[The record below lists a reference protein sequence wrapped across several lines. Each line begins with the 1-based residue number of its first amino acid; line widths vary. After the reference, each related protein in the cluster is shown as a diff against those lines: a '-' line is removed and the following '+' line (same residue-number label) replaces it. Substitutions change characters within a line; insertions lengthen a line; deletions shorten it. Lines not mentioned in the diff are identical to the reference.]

1 MATQS
6 LLTPFTPK
14 IILDGDVNTKTSFL
28 EGTHITG
35 NASKTEYKNADYTE
49 GRYNF
54 IEINSYNVYFISEKE
69 HEKDAETIGDPVP
82 YYLSNYG
89 TGITKVELPGYDS
102 TKTAYENTPYV
113 ALRFSNDPNITD
125 IYPNNFTAVY
135 SDTPRSIIY
144 DYKLEA
150 WGTKNSSAP
159 TKFACLFSSLLNLN
173 AGGDGNLYIN
183 DLGDGKTVICGV
195 DPVSVQTDGTAVST
209 TFLTDILTID
219 WSQWHEVRLSW
230 DYEQQCTFNG
240 EVVFSRSTCK
250 VRLYID
256 DVFIPFIQGGVGNA
270 VETGTN
276 YPGVWDDGSIYP
288 STANGGY
295 NNIFSYRYVG
305 FAVRLAYFWKYS
317 GTFLMK
323 NIRVA
328 NYVGKDPE
336 DNLYDWDV
344 LYRYPWNFEDVS
356 TDSEINST
364 VVKSNLSNV
373 SRPMDQSTGTSPN
386 GSVYAITV
394 CNAWGSTNVK
404 YIPVFVSPQPET
416 KLSYS
421 INGGEQT
428 EVTQDTTVVVNNGDT
443 VSFDSTGSSAGTVP
457 ELNSTMYYPFTED
470 TTTNSGVTS
479 ITTAHNGFYD
489 NAAVSFSDE
498 WMILTE
504 FRSKVGV
511 TPSFFSGVCK
521 SYRLTSA
528 EFFIRI
534 TDTDIAHMLDCG
546 IDPVETYRRWIPV
559 LTIWGRNTSP
569 YHDFVALCYNPTLDA
584 WALCLLKGQDF
595 SWKQT
600 YFVYPREREVNH
612 IAFVERPVIKSSSQ
626 NFGSRTQFLYI
637 NGVLVYKGRG
647 SFISYQSS
655 EFYLFPNNS
664 NVNPYY
670 IPFWGALRTFRY
682 SEMMAYPSGFDLKA
696 FKDTED
702 YSDEY
707 YCFNTGEDF
716 EDNWYYDMQSDTYND
731 RVQNARKNY
740 RYFDP
745 FTMYSD
751 MKLPAKPINPSTMYR
766 NWSLVRNDTETDL
779 GGDVSVSRAVFSGD
793 KVTLSVS
800 NDFLSP
806 KTLSVNFVAPPT
818 AIITT
823 ETLIVYKGSY
833 VKFSGEDSFSDITS
847 YLWSN
852 GSTSSE
858 IVLLIDHTQNISLTV
873 TNAYGSDTTTVT
885 IICKDTPI
893 IDKSPNLITVT
904 TDALEVPISAIPY
917 QEFYIILNNQNCYIT
932 LRQLGDY
939 IYASLRVDNNV
950 IFSNVICNINAP
962 LNVYPSP
969 YFTGILQFYDEKG
982 TDKPHYSEL
991 GTRWKLKYRESR
1003 LPGEVY

>member
-14 IILDGDVNTKTSFL
+14 VILDGDVNTKTSFL
-28 EGTHITG
+28 EGTRITG
-35 NASKTEYKNADYTE
+35 NASKSVFKDADYIE

-54 IEINSYNVYFISEKE
+54 SDAHLGFIYFISEKA
-69 HEKDAETIGDPVP
+69 HEEWEETYGKNVP
-82 YYLSNYG
+82 YYSSGLG
-89 TGITKVELPGYDS
+89 TNITKVELPGYDS
-102 TKTAYENTPYV
+102 SKTAYENTPYV
-113 ALRFSNDPNITD
+113 ALRFYSA
-125 IYPNNFTAVY
+125 YPNQSFAMYPTNYTQVY
-135 SDTPRSIIY
+135 SDTPRAYSF
-144 DYKLEA
+144 DYKIEA
-150 WGTKNSSAP
+150 YSTKNYA
-159 TKFACLFSSLLNLN
+159 LLASFLPYTNST
-173 AGGDGNLYIN
+173 GSCPLYVVKLSDN
-183 DLGDGKTVICGV
+183 STLICNGYV
-195 DPVSVQTDGTAVST
+195 DNVASDGTAPST
-209 TFLTDILTID
+209 VFITGKLNID
-219 WSQWHEVRLSW
+219 WSQWHNIKLTW
-230 DYEQQCTFNG
+230 DYEQERTFNG

-250 VRLYID
+250 IKLYID
-256 DVFIPFIQGGVGNA
+256 DVFIPFTQGGVGNA
-270 VETGTN
+270 VETGTDSA
-276 YPGVWDDGSIYP
+276 GVWNDGAIYP
-288 STANGGY
+288 SASYTSSNSYYSLPYRIIGGFCEKMGNPIY
-295 NNIFSYRYVG
+295 C
-305 FAVRLAYFWKYS
+305 
-317 GTFLMK
+317 GTFLIK
-323 NIRVA
+323 DVRISE
-328 NYVGKDPE
+328 YIGKDSE
-336 DNLYDWDV
+336 DNLYNWGV
-344 LYRYPWNFEDVS
+344 LYRSPWNFEDVS
-356 TDSEINST
+356 AESEIDSV
-364 VVKSNLSNV
+364 VVKSNISSVSN
-373 SRPMDQSTGTSPN
+373 PQNQSTPTSPN
-386 GSVYAITV
+386 GSVYAATV
-394 CNAWGSTNVK
+394 CNAWGSTGVK
-404 YIPVFVSPQPET
+404 YLPVFVSPQPET

-428 EVTQDTTVVVNNGDT
+428 EVTQDSTVAIQNGDV

-457 ELNSTMYYPFTED
+457 ELKSTMYYPFTD
-470 TTTNSGVTS
+470 NPTTNSGVAS
-479 ITTAHNGFYD
+479 ITTAHNGFFD
-489 NAAVSFSDE
+489 NAAVSFDNE

-504 FRSKVGV
+504 FRSKVSI
-511 TPSFFSGVCK
+511 TPGFFSSVCK
-521 SYRLTSA
+521 SYRLTAA

-534 TDTDIAHMLDCG
+534 TDADIANMLDCG

-559 LTIWGRNTSP
+559 LTFWGRNSSP
-569 YHDFVALCYNPTLDA
+569 YHDYVALCYNPTIDA
-584 WALCLLKGQDF
+584 WALCLLNGKDF
-595 SWKQT
+595 AWKQT

-612 IAFVERPVIKSSSQ
+612 IAFVERPVINSSSQ
-626 NFGSRTQFLYI
+626 NFRTRTQFLYI
-637 NGVLVYKGRG
+637 NGVLIYKGRG

-655 EFYLFPNNS
+655 EFYIFPNNS

-707 YCFNTGEDF
+707 YCFNTGEDY
-716 EDNWYYDMQSDTYND
+716 EDNWYYDMSSDTYSE
-731 RVQNARKNY
+731 RVQNARDNY

-766 NWSLVRNDTETDL
+766 NWSLLRNDTETDL
-779 GGDVSVSRAVFSGD
+779 GGDISVSRAVFSGD

-818 AIITT
+818 AVITT

-833 VKFSGEDSFSDITS
+833 VKFSGEDSFSDITG

-873 TNAYGSDTTTVT
+873 TNAYGSDTATVT

-893 IDKSPNLITVT
+893 IDKSPDLVTVT

-982 TDKPHYSEL
+982 TDKPHYREL
-991 GTRWKLKYRESR
+991 GSRWKLKYRASR
-1003 LPGEVY
+1003 LPGEVF

>member
-14 IILDGDVNTKTSFL
+14 IILDGDICSKPSFL
-28 EGTHITG
+28 EGSNVTG

-54 IEINSYNVYFISEKE
+54 IEINSGNVYFISEKE
-69 HEKDAETIGDPVP
+69 HEKDSETIGQNVP
-82 YYLSNYG
+82 YTLSKLN
-89 TGITKVELPGYDS
+89 TTLTKVELPGYDAS
-102 TKTAYENTPYV
+102 KTAYENTPYV
-113 ALRFSNDPNITD
+113 ALRFESSLPGKSFSM
-125 IYPNNFTAVY
+125 YPKNYTIVY
-135 SDTPRSIIY
+135 SDTPRAYSF
-144 DYKLEA
+144 DYKIEA
-150 WGTKNSSAP
+150 
-159 TKFACLFSSLLNLN
+159 FSTRNYALLTSFLHY
-173 AGGDGNLYIN
+173 AGSVGGCPLYVVKLSDNTTLICNGYVN
-183 DLGDGKTVICGV
+183 DVA
-195 DPVSVQTDGTAVST
+195 SDGTAPST
-209 TFLTDILTID
+209 VFITGKLNID
-219 WSQWHEVRLSW
+219 WSQWHNIKLTW
-230 DYEQQCTFNG
+230 DYEQERTFNS

-250 VRLYID
+250 IKLYID

-276 YPGVWDDGSIYP
+276 SAGVWNDGSIYP
-288 STANGGY
+288 SATYTGANHYYSLPYRIIGGFAAKAD
-295 NNIFSYRYVG
+295 NIFYC
-305 FAVRLAYFWKYS
+305 
-317 GTFLMK
+317 GTFLIK
-323 NIRVA
+323 DVRISE
-328 NYVGKDPE
+328 YIGKDT
-336 DNLYDWDV
+336 DAKLYNWGV
-344 LYRYPWNFEDVS
+344 IYQAPWTPEDVS

-364 VVKSNLSNV
+364 VVKSNL
-373 SRPMDQSTGTSPN
+373 TGVVAPSQQTAQTSPN
-386 GSVYAITV
+386 ASVYVATV
-394 CNAWGSTNVK
+394 CNAWGSTNIK
-404 YIPVFVSPQPET
+404 YIPVFVAPLPIA
-416 KLSYS
+416 KLAYS
-421 INGGEQT
+421 INGGDPIEI
-428 EVTQDTTVVVNNGDT
+428 TQDTTVVVNNGDT
-443 VSFDSTGSSAGTVP
+443 VAFDSAGSSGGTVS
-457 ELNSTMYYPFTED
+457 EINSTMYYPFTENPGD
-470 TTTNSGVTS
+470 NSGVTS

-489 NAAVSFSDE
+489 NAAVSFNDE

-504 FRSKVGV
+504 FRSKVSISPG
-511 TPSFFSGVCK
+511 FFSPVCK
-521 SYRLTSA
+521 SYRLTTN

-534 TDTDIAHMLDCG
+534 TDTDIANMLDCG

-559 LTIWGRNTSP
+559 FTFWGRNASP

-584 WALCLLKGQDF
+584 WALCLLNGNDF
-595 SWKQT
+595 AWKQT

-612 IAFVERPVIKSSSQ
+612 IAFVERPVIDNSSQ
-626 NFGSRTQFLYI
+626 KYGTRTQFLYI
-637 NGVLVYKGRG
+637 NGVLVYKGHG

-655 EFYLFPNNS
+655 QYNIFPNNS

-670 IPFWGALRTFRY
+670 IPFWGALRTFRS
-682 SEMMAYPSGFDLKA
+682 SEMMAYPCGFDLKA

-702 YSDEY
+702 HSETY
-707 YCFNTGEDF
+707 YCFNTGEDY
-716 EDNWYYDMQSDTYND
+716 EDEWMHDMVDGTYNA
-731 RVQNARKNY
+731 RVQYARDNY

-745 FTMYSD
+745 FTMYPD
-751 MKLPAKPINPSTMYR
+751 MKLPAKPINPLTMFR
-766 NWSLVRNDTETDL
+766 NWYLLRNDIETDL
-779 GGDVSVSRAVFSGD
+779 GSNESVSRSVLSGD
-793 KVTLSVS
+793 KVTLSIA
-800 NDFLSP
+800 NDYLSP

-833 VKFSGEDSFSDITS
+833 VKFSGEDSFSDITG

-873 TNAYGSDTTTVT
+873 TNPYGSDTATVT

-893 IDKSPNLITVT
+893 IDKSPDLVTVT

-991 GTRWKLKYRESR
+991 GSRWKLKYRVSR

>member
-14 IILDGDVNTKTSFL
+14 VILDGDVNTKTSFL
-28 EGTHITG
+28 EGTRITG
-35 NASKTEYKNADYTE
+35 NASKSVFKDADYIE

-54 IEINSYNVYFISEKE
+54 SDAHLGFIYFISEKA
-69 HEKDAETIGDPVP
+69 HEEWEETYGENVP
-82 YYLSNYG
+82 YYFSNLG
-89 TGITKVELPGYDS
+89 TNITKVELPGYDS
-102 TKTAYENTPYV
+102 SKTAYENTPYV
-113 ALRFSNDPNITD
+113 ALRFYSA
-125 IYPNNFTAVY
+125 YPGLTFSMYPTNYSIVY
-135 SDTPRSIIY
+135 SDTPRAYSY
-144 DYKLEA
+144 DYQLEA
-150 WGTKNSSAP
+150 WGHYDFALLLSFLPNMSS
-159 TKFACLFSSLLNLN
+159 TGACP
-173 AGGDGNLYIN
+173 LYIIKLSDN
-183 DLGDGKTVICGV
+183 STVICNGYPFYV
-195 DPVSVQTDGTAVST
+195 NSDGTAPST
-209 TFLTDILTID
+209 VFITGKLNID
-219 WSQWHEVRLSW
+219 WSQWHNIKLTW
-230 DYEQQCTFNG
+230 DYERERTFNG
-240 EVVFSRSTCK
+240 EVIYSRSTCK

-256 DVFIPFIQGGVGNA
+256 DVFIPFIQGGVGSD
-270 VETGTN
+270 VETGTDSAGVWN
-276 YPGVWDDGSIYP
+276 DGSMYPGSTYTGSLNYTSLPYRII
-288 STANGGY
+288 GGFTLKSDTPAY
-295 NNIFSYRYVG
+295 N
-305 FAVRLAYFWKYS
+305 
-317 GTFLMK
+317 GTFLIK
-323 NIRVA
+323 DVRLTEYI
-328 NYVGKDPE
+328 GKDSE
-336 DNLYDWDV
+336 DNLYNWGV
-344 LYRYPWNFEDVS
+344 IYQSPWTPEDVS
-356 TDSEINST
+356 AESEIDSV
-364 VVKSNLSNV
+364 VVKSNLSSV
-373 SRPMDQSTGTSPN
+373 SNPQSQSTGTSPN
-386 GSVYAITV
+386 ASVYVATV
-394 CNAWGSTNVK
+394 CNAWGSTGVK

-428 EVTQDTTVVVNNGDT
+428 EVTQDTTVIVNNGDT
-443 VSFDSTGSSAGTVP
+443 ISFDSAGSSAGTVP

-489 NAAVSFSDE
+489 NAAVSFSGE

-504 FRSKVGV
+504 FRSKVST

-534 TDTDIAHMLDCG
+534 TDTDIANMLDCG
-546 IDPVETYRRWIPV
+546 IDPAETYRRWIPV
-559 LTIWGRNTSP
+559 LTFWGRNTSP
-569 YHDFVALCYNPTLDA
+569 YHDFVALCYNPTIDA
-584 WALCLLKGQDF
+584 WALCLLNGKDF
-595 SWKQT
+595 AWKQT
-600 YFVYPREREVNH
+600 YFVYPREREINH
-612 IAFVERPVIKSSSQ
+612 IAFVERPVVNSSSQ
-626 NFGSRTQFLYI
+626 NYGTRTQFLYI

-670 IPFWGALRTFRY
+670 IPFWGAIRTFRY

-707 YCFNTGEDF
+707 YCFNTGEDY
-716 EDNWYYDMQSDTYND
+716 EDNWYYDMHSDTYND
-731 RVQNARKNY
+731 RVQNARDNY

-751 MKLPAKPINPSTMYR
+751 MKLPAKPINPLTMYR

-779 GGDVSVSRAVFSGD
+779 GSDVSVSRSVFSGD

-823 ETLIVYKGSY
+823 DTLIVYKGSY
-833 VKFSGEDSFSDITS
+833 VKFSGEDSFSDITG

-893 IDKSPNLITVT
+893 IDKSPDLITVT
-904 TDALEVPISAIPY
+904 TNALEVPISAIPY
-917 QEFYIILNNQNCYIT
+917 QELYIILNNQNCYIT

-939 IYASLRVDNNV
+939 IYATLRVDNNV

-991 GTRWKLKYRESR
+991 GSRWKLKYRESR

>member
-14 IILDGDVNTKTSFL
+14 VILDGDVNTKTSFL

-35 NASKTEYKNADYTE
+35 NASKSVFKDADYIE

-54 IEINSYNVYFISEKE
+54 SDAHLGFIYFISEKA
-69 HEKDAETIGDPVP
+69 HEEWEETYGENIP
-82 YYLSNYG
+82 YYVSGLG
-89 TGITKVELPGYDS
+89 TKITKVELPGYDS
-102 TKTAYENTPYV
+102 SKTAYENTPYV
-113 ALRFSNDPNITD
+113 ALRFQPSVSL
-125 IYPNNFTAVY
+125 YPTNYSIVY
-135 SDTPRSIIY
+135 SDTPRAYSY
-144 DYKLEA
+144 DYQLEA
-150 WGTKNSSAP
+150 WGSNDFALLLSFLPSMSS
-159 TKFACLFSSLLNLN
+159 TGACP
-173 AGGDGNLYIN
+173 LYIVKLN
-183 DLGDGKTVICGV
+183 DNSTLICNGYPYNV
-195 DPVSVQTDGTAVST
+195 NSDGTAPSNVFIT
-209 TFLTDILTID
+209 GKLNID
-219 WSQWHEVRLSW
+219 WSQWHNIKLTW
-230 DYEQQCTFNG
+230 DYEQERTFNG

-250 VRLYID
+250 IKLYID
-256 DVFIPFIQGGVGNA
+256 DVFIPFTQGGVGNA
-270 VETGTN
+270 VETGTDSA
-276 YPGVWDDGSIYP
+276 GVWNDGSIYP
-288 STANGGY
+288 SSSYTGGNTY
-295 NNIFSYRYVG
+295 YSLPYRIIGG
-305 FAVRLAYFWKYS
+305 FTLKSGTPARN
-317 GTFLMK
+317 GTFLIK
-323 NIRVA
+323 DVRISE
-328 NYVGKDPE
+328 YIGKDSE
-336 DNLYDWDV
+336 DNLYNWGV
-344 LYRYPWNFEDVS
+344 LYQSPWNFEDVS
-356 TDSEINST
+356 AESEIDSV
-364 VVKSNLSNV
+364 VVKSNLSSV
-373 SRPMDQSTGTSPN
+373 SNPQNQSTGTSPN
-386 GSVYAITV
+386 ASVYAATV
-394 CNAWGSTNVK
+394 CNAWGSTGVK
-404 YIPVFVSPQPET
+404 YLPVFVSPLPDA
-416 KLSYS
+416 KLNYS

-428 EVTQDTTVVVNNGDT
+428 EVTQDSTVVVHNGDV

-489 NAAVSFSDE
+489 NAAVSFSNE

-504 FRSKVGV
+504 FRSKVSV

-521 SYRLTSA
+521 SYRLTTA

-534 TDTDIAHMLDCG
+534 TDADIANMLDCG

-559 LTIWGRNTSP
+559 FTFWGRNFSP
-569 YHDFVALCYNPTLDA
+569 YHDYVALCYNPTIDA
-584 WALCLLKGQDF
+584 WALCLLNGKDF
-595 SWKQT
+595 AWKQT

-612 IAFVERPVIKSSSQ
+612 IALVERPVVNSSSQ
-626 NFGSRTQFLYI
+626 NYKTRTQFLYI
-637 NGVLVYKGRG
+637 NGVLVYKGHG

-664 NVNPYY
+664 SVNPYY

-707 YCFNTGEDF
+707 YCFNTGEDY
-716 EDNWYYDMQSDTYND
+716 EDNWYYDMYSDTYNA
-731 RVQNARKNY
+731 RVQNARDNY

-745 FTMYSD
+745 FTMYPD

-779 GGDVSVSRAVFSGD
+779 GGDISVSRAVFSGD

-806 KTLSVNFVAPPT
+806 KTLSVNFVAPLT
-818 AIITT
+818 AVITT
-823 ETLIVYKGSY
+823 DTLIVYKGSY
-833 VKFSGEDSFSDITS
+833 VKFSGEDSFSDITG

-873 TNAYGSDTTTVT
+873 TNAYGSDTATVT

-893 IDKSPNLITVT
+893 IDKSPALVTVT

-991 GTRWKLKYRESR
+991 GSRWKLKYRASR

>member
-14 IILDGDVNTKTSFL
+14 IILDGDICSKPSFL
-28 EGTHITG
+28 EGSNVTG

-54 IEINSYNVYFISEKE
+54 IEINSGNVYFISEKE
-69 HEKDAETIGDPVP
+69 HEKDSETIGDPVS
-82 YYLSNYG
+82 YSLSNFG

-102 TKTAYENTPYV
+102 DKTAYENTPYV
-113 ALRFSNDPNITD
+113 ALRFSNDPNSTN

-135 SDTPRSIIY
+135 SDTPRSVIY
-144 DYKLEA
+144 GYKLEA

-159 TKFACLFSSLLNLN
+159 TKFACLFSSLLGLTAN
-173 AGGDGNLYIN
+173 GDGNLYIN
-183 DLGDGKTVICGV
+183 DLGDGKSVISGV

-209 TFLTDILTID
+209 TFLTDILSID
-219 WSQWHEVRLSW
+219 WSQWHEIRLSW
-230 DYEQQCTFNG
+230 DYEQERMFNS
-240 EVVFSRSTCK
+240 EVIFSRSTCK
-250 VRLYID
+250 VRLYVD

-276 YPGVWDDGSIYP
+276 SPGVWDDGSIYP
-288 STANGGY
+288 INANGGY

-305 FAVRLAYFWKYS
+305 FAIRLAYYWQYS

-323 NIRVA
+323 NIRLA
-328 NYVGKDPE
+328 NYVGKDP
-336 DNLYDWDV
+336 DAKLYNWGV
-344 LYRYPWNFEDVS
+344 IYQSPWTPEDVS

-364 VVKSNLSNV
+364 VVKSNL
-373 SRPMDQSTGTSPN
+373 TGVVAPSQQTAQTSPN
-386 GSVYAITV
+386 ASVYVATV

-404 YIPVFVSPQPET
+404 YVPVFVAPLPDA
-416 KLSYS
+416 KLTYS
-421 INGGEQT
+421 INGGDPVEI
-428 EVTQDTTVVVNNGDT
+428 TQDTTVVVNNGDT
-443 VSFDSTGSSAGTVP
+443 VSFDSAGSSGGAVS
-457 ELNSTMYYPFTED
+457 EVNSTMYYPFTENETD
-470 TTTNSGVTS
+470 NSGVAFIATS
-479 ITTAHNGFYD
+479 HNGFYN
-489 NAAVSFSDE
+489 NAAVSFDNE
-498 WMILTE
+498 WMVLTE
-504 FRSKVGV
+504 FRSRVSASPG
-511 TPSFFSGVCK
+511 FFSPACK
-521 SYRLTSA
+521 SYRLTTN

-534 TDTDIAHMLDCG
+534 TDVDRNNMLNCRV
-546 IDPVETYRRWIPV
+546 DPAEDYRWWIPV
-559 LTIWGRNTSP
+559 FTLWGRNSSP
-569 YHDFVALCYNPTLDA
+569 YNDFVALCYYPKLDA

-595 SWKQT
+595 SLKQT

-612 IAFVERPVIKSSSQ
+612 IAFVERPVIDNSSQ
-626 NFGSRTQFLYI
+626 KYGTRTQFLYI
-637 NGVLVYKGRG
+637 NGVLVYKGQG

-655 EFYLFPNNS
+655 QYNIFPNNS
-664 NVNPYY
+664 NVNPNY
-670 IPFWGALRTFRY
+670 IPFWGALRTFRS
-682 SEMMAYPSGFDLKA
+682 SEMMAYLSGFDLKA

-702 YSDEY
+702 HSETY
-707 YCFNTGEDF
+707 YCFNTGADYEDV
-716 EDNWYYDMQSDTYND
+716 WQSDYMDDTYNA
-731 RVQNARKNY
+731 RVQNARDNY

-745 FTMYSD
+745 FTMYPD
-751 MKLPAKPINPSTMYR
+751 TKLPAKPINPLTMFR
-766 NWSLVRNDTETDL
+766 NWYLLRNDIETDL
-779 GGDVSVSRAVFSGD
+779 GSNESVSRSVLSGD
-793 KVTLSVS
+793 KVTLSIA
-800 NDFLSP
+800 NDYLSP

-833 VKFSGEDSFSDITS
+833 VKFSGLDSYSEITG

-873 TNAYGSDTTTVT
+873 TNAYGSDTATVT

-893 IDKSPNLITVT
+893 IDKSPDLVTVT

-991 GTRWKLKYRESR
+991 GSRWKLKYRASR

>member
-14 IILDGDVNTKTSFL
+14 IILDGDICSKPSFL
-28 EGTHITG
+28 EGSNVTG
-35 NASKTEYKNADYTE
+35 NASKTEYKNADYMAGFYDLMDAPGT
-49 GRYNF
+49 F
-54 IEINSYNVYFISEKE
+54 WFVNSDDTVKS
-69 HEKDAETIGDPVP
+69 VP
-82 YYLSNYG
+82 YYADNNVTQVLL
-89 TGITKVELPGYDS
+89 TGYDS
-102 TKTAYENTPYV
+102 TKDAEYNAPYV
-113 ALRFSNDPNITD
+113 ALRFANTSNIAQC
-125 IYPNNFTAVY
+125 YPTNYTAVY
-135 SDTPRSIIY
+135 SDTPRSITY
-144 DYKLEA
+144 DYKLES
-150 WGTKNSSAP
+150 WGTQHSSAP
-159 TKFACLFSSLLNLN
+159 TKFACLFSTLTGLHAS
-173 AGGDGNLYIN
+173 GDGNLYVH
-183 DLGDGKTVICGV
+183 DLGNGKSVISGT
-195 DPVSVQTDGTAVST
+195 DPLSVQTDGTAVST
-209 TFLTDILTID
+209 TFLTDILNID
-219 WSQWHEVRLSW
+219 WSQWHTITLTW

-250 VRLYID
+250 VRLYVD

-270 VETGTN
+270 VETGTGA
-276 YPGVWDDGSIYP
+276 PGVWDDGSVYP
-288 STANGGY
+288 STSQAY
-295 NNIFSYRYVG
+295 NEMLCYRYMG
-305 FAVRLAYFWKYS
+305 FCTRYAYYWQYS

-323 NIRVA
+323 NIRLA
-328 NYVGKDPE
+328 NYVGKDP
-336 DNLYDWDV
+336 DAKLYNWGV
-344 LYRYPWNFEDVS
+344 IYQSPWAPEDVS
-356 TDSEINST
+356 IDSEINST
-364 VVKSNLSNV
+364 VVKSNL
-373 SRPMDQSTGTSPN
+373 TGVVAPSQQTARTSPN
-386 GSVYAITV
+386 ASVYVTTV

-404 YIPVFVSPQPET
+404 YVPVFVAPLPEA
-416 KLSYS
+416 KLTYI
-421 INGGEQT
+421 INGGDPVEI
-428 EVTQDTTVVVNNGDT
+428 TQDTTVVVNNGDT
-443 VSFDSTGSSAGTVP
+443 VSFDSTGSTQGTVP
-457 ELNSTMYYPFTED
+457 EINSTMYYPFTENPSD
-470 TTTNSGVTS
+470 DSGAAS
-479 ITTAHNGFYD
+479 ITTSNNGFYD
-489 NAAVSFSDE
+489 NAAVSFDDE

-504 FRSKVGV
+504 FRSKVSTSPG
-511 TPSFFSGVCK
+511 FFSPACK
-521 SYRLTSA
+521 SYRLTTN

-534 TDTDIAHMLDCG
+534 TDTDIANMLDCG

-559 LTIWGRNTSP
+559 FTFWGRDASP
-569 YHDFVALCYNPTLDA
+569 YHDHVALCYNPTIDA
-584 WALCLLKGQDF
+584 WALCLLNGKDF
-595 SWKQT
+595 AWKQT

-612 IAFVERPVIKSSSQ
+612 IAFVERPVIDNSSQ
-626 NFGSRTQFLYI
+626 KYGTRTHFLYI
-637 NGVLVYKGRG
+637 NGVLVYKGHG

-655 EFYLFPNNS
+655 QYNIFPNYS

-670 IPFWGALRTFRY
+670 IPFWGALRTFRS

-707 YCFNTGEDF
+707 YCFNTGEDY
-716 EDNWYYDMQSDTYND
+716 EDNWFYDMHSDTYNA
-731 RVQNARKNY
+731 RVQNARDNY

-745 FTMYSD
+745 FTMYPD

-766 NWSLVRNDTETDL
+766 NWSLVRNNTETDL
-779 GGDVSVSRAVFSGD
+779 GDDISVSRAVFSGD

-833 VKFSGEDSFSDITS
+833 VKFSGEDSFSDITGYS
-847 YLWSN
+847 WSN

-873 TNAYGSDTTTVT
+873 TNAYGSDTATVT

-893 IDKSPNLITVT
+893 IDKSPDLITVT
-904 TDALEVPISAIPY
+904 TNALEVPISAIPY

-991 GTRWKLKYRESR
+991 GSRWKLKYRASR